1 MGYTRRPRSV
11 ILIFSDPDR
20 GEFVMSLQLPPHLA
34 PRSITR
40 SFARALHAVGFT
52 CLGAALVLTVAYQ
65 AAYPEDELWPAMLA
79 LLPMG
84 FLLWLDNRG
93 RSFVISATFLAVGAA
108 GVFVFVFTY
117 YNQPHPIVVDDAFA
131 PAIVKIPL
139 IMVAGVGSGLVPR
152 VAWCIAG
159 YVTSGVAAAG
169 AMLASGSRF
178 SFDVTTLLAVV
189 LLIIIFVLA
198 NESRRKTRR
207 SQPLL
212 YRAARDEEL
221 AALRY
226 RIEVRAAALMH
237 DTVLSHLAAVAG
249 APPGSDLR
257 NLRDT
262 IARDLDLLV
271 DQEWLRDERFDAVD
285 SHLLDWQESAL
296 FAAIQEAEAMG
307 LRVETTGDFSVIL
320 RLDREQS
327 LALGLAVKQCLVNV
341 LRHAGIDRA
350 EVAIDG
356 SPEEVTVMVVDA
368 GRGFSE
374 TETGT
379 DRLGLKQSVRRRVE
393 AIGGAVQV
401 WSTPGRGTSI
411 ILRIPVLETQQAA
424 ALRGDQSD

>member
-1 MGYTRRPRSV
+1 
-11 ILIFSDPDR
+11 
-20 GEFVMSLQLPPHLA
+20 MSLQLPPHLA

-52 CLGAALVLTVAYQ
+52 CLGAALVLTLAFQVAYPQ
-65 AAYPEDELWPAMLA
+65 DVLWPAMLA
-79 LLPMG
+79 LVPMG

-93 RSFVISATFLAVGAA
+93 RSFFISASFLAVGAI
-108 GVFVFVFTY
+108 GVFVFVLTY
-117 YNQPHPIVVDDAFA
+117 YNQPHPIVASDAFA

-139 IMVAGVGSGLVPR
+139 VIVAGVGSGLLPR
-152 VAWCIAG
+152 VAWCVAG
-159 YVTSGVAAAG
+159 YITAGVASAA
-169 AMLASGSRF
+169 AMLVSGATF
-178 SFDVTTLLAVV
+178 TFDVPTMLAVV
-189 LLIIIFVLA
+189 LLIVIFVLA

-249 APPGSDLR
+249 APPGSDLG
-257 NLRDT
+257 NLRAT
-262 IARDLDLLV
+262 IEHDLDLLV
-271 DQEWLRDERFDAVD
+271 DQEWLRDERFDAID

-296 FAAIQEAEAMG
+296 YAAIQEAEAMG
-307 LRVETTGDFSVIL
+307 LQVETTGDFAVIL

-341 LRHAGIDRA
+341 LRHAGTDRA

-356 SPEEVTVMVVDA
+356 SPDEVTVMVVDA

-374 TETGT
+374 AETGT

-411 ILRIPVLETQQAA
+411 ILRIPTVGADQVAV
-424 ALRGDQSD
+424 LRGDSVD

>member
-1 MGYTRRPRSV
+1 
-11 ILIFSDPDR
+11 
-20 GEFVMSLQLPPHLA
+20 MSLQLPPQLA

-52 CLGAALVLTVAYQ
+52 CLAAALVLTFAYQ
-65 AAYPEDELWPAMLA
+65 NAYPENVLWPAMVA
-79 LLPMG
+79 LVPMG
-84 FLLWLDNRG
+84 VLLWLDNRG
-93 RSFVISATFLAVGAA
+93 RSFFVSASFLAVGAI
-108 GVFVFVFTY
+108 GVFVFVLTY
-117 YNQPHPIVVDDAFA
+117 YNQPHPITVSDAFA

-139 IMVAGVGSGLVPR
+139 VIVAGVGSGLLPR
-152 VAWCIAG
+152 IAWCVAG
-159 YVTSGVAAAG
+159 YVASGVASAA
-169 AMLASGSRF
+169 AMLVSGARF
-178 SFDVTTLLAVV
+178 SFDVTTFLAVL
-189 LLIIIFVLA
+189 LLIVIFVLA

-257 NLRDT
+257 NLRQT
-262 IARDLDLLV
+262 IEHDLDVLV
-271 DQEWLRDERFDAVD
+271 DQEWLRDERFDSID

-307 LRVETTGDFSVIL
+307 LQVETTGDFAVIL
-320 RLDREQS
+320 RLDRAQS

-341 LRHAGIDRA
+341 LRHAGTDRA

-356 SPEEVTVMVVDA
+356 SSDEVTVMVVDA

-374 TETGT
+374 AETGT

-411 ILRIPVLETQQAA
+411 ILRIPVVETEPVATV
-424 ALRGDQSD
+424 RGESID